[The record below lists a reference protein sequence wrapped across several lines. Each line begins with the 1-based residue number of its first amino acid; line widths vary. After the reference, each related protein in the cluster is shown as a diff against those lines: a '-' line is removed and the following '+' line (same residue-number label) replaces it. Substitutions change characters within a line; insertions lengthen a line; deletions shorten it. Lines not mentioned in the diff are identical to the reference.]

1 MNEAKA
7 LTNINQPEK
16 YKKNMCRCGSIK
28 NLQIAFKDLPM
39 WLAMQKARILALRME
54 LSQSETKKAV
64 EQASVEDKGNCLV
77 EEVDGED
84 I

>member
-1 MNEAKA
+1 
-7 LTNINQPEK
+7 
-16 YKKNMCRCGSIK
+16 MCRCGSIK

-39 WLAMQKARILALRME
+39 RLAMQKARILALRME

-64 EQASVEDKGNCLV
+64 EQAEVEDKGNCLV

>member
-1 MNEAKA
+1 MKQNHPPISIRQKN
-7 LTNINQPEK
+7 TR
-16 YKKNMCRCGSIK
+16 KNMCRCGSIK
-28 NLQIAFKDLPM
+28 NLQITFKGLPM
-39 WLAMQKARILALRME
+39 RLAMHKARILALRME

-64 EQASVEDKGNCLV
+64 EQASVEDKENCLV

>member
-1 MNEAKA
+1 M
-7 LTNINQPEK
+7 
-16 YKKNMCRCGSIK
+16 R
-28 NLQIAFKDLPM
+28 
-39 WLAMQKARILALRME
+39 LAMQKARILALRME

-64 EQASVEDKGNCLV
+64 EQASVEDKENCLV